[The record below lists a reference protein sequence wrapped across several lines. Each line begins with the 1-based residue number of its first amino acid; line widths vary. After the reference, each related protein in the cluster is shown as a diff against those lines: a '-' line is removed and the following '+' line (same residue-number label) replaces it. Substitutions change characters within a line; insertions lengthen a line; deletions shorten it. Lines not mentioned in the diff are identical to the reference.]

1 MIHGTQAFGSRDCDR
16 VRGNRCGARRQQRHQ
31 QRRSLR
37 LAGLCRHRPAVLR
50 VLWQQPHLERQVHA
64 AVSKRLYRT
73 HSVGRRFR
81 FVFPGE
87 GLQPVPSAGQ
97 PGRNAATAR
106 RAESGSGGRLVS
118 PGAGPKQQF
127 VHLLPEWQPGLSG
140 LRGSGRFRSAEW
152 HAASRSTRK
161 WRHGQPSRNPALRVR
176 RRCRDFQE
184 GTDRRRDHESRAE
197 SAVDRGRDR
206 SIRRLHVRCD
216 NTRRRS
222 PAARVVEAGELSHRH
237 ARCTVSR
244 SSGVHRSRLRGSE
257 QRGRCRLV
265 ATAVSAG
272 GHAAAI
278 SGR

>member
-1 MIHGTQAFGSRDCDR
+1 M
-16 VRGNRCGARRQQRHQ
+16 ARR
-31 QRRSLR
+31 L
-37 LAGLCRHRPAVLR
+37 
-50 VLWQQPHLERQVHA
+50 
-64 AVSKRLYRT
+64 
-73 HSVGRRFR
+73 
-81 FVFPGE
+81 
-87 GLQPVPSAGQ
+87 SALVIAIVC
-97 PGRNAATAR
+97 AATAAALGGSNAINNAAAFGWR
-106 RAESGSGGRLVS
+106 GYADTDLQFSEFYGSNHTLSVRFMLQYPNAYTGPILSVDGSGAFFLAKAFNQSRLQVNLGGSLATARHAESGSGGRLVS

-140 LRGSGRFRSAEW
+140 LHGSGRFRSTDW
-152 HAASRSTRK
+152 YAAFRSTRK
-161 WRHGQPSRNPALRVR
+161 WRHGQRPRNPALRVR

-197 SAVDRGRDR
+197 SALDRRR
-206 SIRRLHVRCD
+206 NRFVRRLYVRC
-216 NTRRRS
+216 NHTRRRS
-222 PAARVVEAGELSHRH
+222 PAAPVVETCELSHRH

-257 QRGRCRLV
+257 QRDRCRLA